1 MRRYVTFT
9 AAWLLATG
17 VATTAAWQG
26 VSLVTDE
33 VTDQRADSLGADEV
47 AAALDS
53 TSSTQPGDPTTAPT
67 ATTPTTAPDA
77 TDAPATTTTAEPSE
91 TRTYPLVGGT
101 TALRFTP
108 SGVEVLWSTPNPG
121 FSVKTEPE
129 NSNGVK
135 VEFEGNGHKS
145 RVDGWWDGG
154 PQDRTREDD

>member
-33 VTDQRADSLGADEV
+33 VTDERAGSLTAEQV
-47 AAALDS
+47 AARLGPDASADD
-53 TSSTQPGDPTTAPT
+53 PGGPTTT
-67 ATTPTTAPDA
+67 ATPSTAPDA
-77 TDAPATTTTAEPSE
+77 TTTTTTSTPAEPAE

-108 SGVEVLWSTPNPG
+108 AGVEVLWSTPNPG

-129 NSNGVK
+129 NGNGVK